1 MIRNPAIQIE
11 NSTFQQGAR
20 EGFVHYLPYS
30 LGLLPWGLVT
40 GIAMRDAGFSSFE
53 AMGMSLIVFGG
64 TAQLGTLPLIVSG
77 APAWLIVLTALALN
91 LRFLIFSAILA
102 PAFKGVGK
110 RLRWL
115 SGYLLSDGVVAAC
128 ASRLLRADSTSWRLG
143 YYLGPSLWNWAFW
156 QVSTLAGI
164 LLTEVI
170 PQGWSLEF
178 MATIAMLVLLIPMA
192 RQRPMLLAALVG
204 GGTAIAL
211 HTLPLRLGLF
221 VAIVLGMG
229 AGFLA
234 EYSQMEKIRHGER

>member
-1 MIRNPAIQIE
+1 MIRNAAIQLV
-11 NSTFQQGAR
+11 NTAFRQGAR
-20 EGFVHYLPYS
+20 EGFSYYLPYS

-40 GIAMRDAGFSSFE
+40 GIAMRDAGFSFLE
-53 AMGMSLIVFGG
+53 AMGMSIIVFGG

-102 PAFKGVGK
+102 PAFNGVGK

-128 ASRLLRADSTSWRLG
+128 ASRLLREERTDWRLG
-143 YYLGPSLWNWAFW
+143 YYLAPSLWNWALW
-156 QVSTLAGI
+156 QASSLAGI
-164 LLTEVI
+164 LLADVV

-178 MATIAMLVLLIPMA
+178 MATIAMLVLLVPMV

-204 GGTAIAL
+204 GGTAVLL
-211 HTLPLRLGLF
+211 HGLPLRLGLF
-221 VAIVLGMG
+221 VAIVLGMA
-229 AGFLA
+229 AGFVA
-234 EYSQMEKIRHGER
+234 EYLQREKSAHG